1 MRKPWRLVTGLGLD
15 MSTDSKED
23 KVQATAGR
31 ALSREPVRIED
42 VSYSFGQNRVLDH
55 VSLTVDPGEIVCLL
69 GASGSGKSTL
79 LRIIAGLLP
88 LQEGSVRISGLAPA
102 VPGHEP
108 PPEVRNCGL
117 VFQDHVLFP
126 HLTVVDNVAFGL
138 RGFASQARTSRA
150 LDQLR
155 EVGLADHANRFPDTL
170 SGGEQQRVAIARALA
185 PEPSVMLLDEAF
197 ANVDSAL
204 RRNLREDARLAL
216 RASGA
221 PCIVVTHDPEEAM
234 ELADRIAV
242 LQDGRIVQDAPPE
255 AIWRTPQTQFVA
267 SLFCGTDPIAGRVIE
282 GGVETVFGS
291 MRGVHV
297 DLRNDQK
304 CVVIAHPE
312 SLYLQ
317 ASSGSNVY
325 VTDVRFR
332 SGRYLVIVE
341 ADGEI
346 LRVISESR
354 PTASIGDSVTVTAE
368 ADGIYVYPLDDNES
382 H

>member
-1 MRKPWRLVTGLGLD
+1 

-23 KVQATAGR
+23 KVQATAGK

-197 ANVDSAL
+197 VNVDSAL